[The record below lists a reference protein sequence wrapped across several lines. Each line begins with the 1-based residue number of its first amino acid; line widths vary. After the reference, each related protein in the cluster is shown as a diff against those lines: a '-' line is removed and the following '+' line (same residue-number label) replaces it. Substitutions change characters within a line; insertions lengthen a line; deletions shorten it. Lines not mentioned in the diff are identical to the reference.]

1 MTFKLVI
8 GHKGKAWKV
17 ELDSEVL
24 VGKNI
29 GDKIKGEEIEANLS
43 GYELEITGGTDFAG
57 FAMYKEVEGIGR
69 KRVLLT
75 KGWGMHK
82 RPKGDKKKVPQP
94 DGLRLR
100 KTVVGKMISDKIIQ
114 INLKVVRE
122 GSKNLDSIFPEQN
135 KKEEEIKEE
144 PKAEEKV
151 EEVPKVEEKPAEEKA
166 EEKVEEKPAEVAAP
180 AA

>member
-1 MTFKLVI
+1 
-8 GHKGKAWKV
+8 
-17 ELDSEVL
+17 
-24 VGKNI
+24 
-29 GDKIKGEEIEANLS
+29 
-43 GYELEITGGTDFAG
+43 
-57 FAMYKEVEGIGR
+57 MYKEVEGIGR

-114 INLKVVRE
+114 INLKVVKA
-122 GSKNLDSIFPEQN
+122 GSKKIEEVFPEQN
-135 KKEEEIKEE
+135 KKEEEVKEE
-144 PKAEEKV
+144 PVKEEAKEEKTEAPKEEKV
-151 EEVPKVEEKPAEEKA
+151 EEKVEEKKE
-166 EEKVEEKPAEVAAP
+166 EEKPAEVAAP